1 MYEKE
6 GFTFWL
12 PDWIYSIKVES
23 NLQYVPK
30 IGVEKFFQKKKK
42 KLHPHP
48 HSQSCSVNFDIG
60 VKGFQRVFAKILW
73 PGFSEIFAF
82 FGEKEKSKL
91 ELNGKESQIFELNRL
106 VQSKKIVAN
115 VEYYL
120 AFQKLIRGRLRGY
133 VVYEF
138 VLALVLRGSWMLI
151 IDFFSSFS
159 HTELFH
165 HKFHVFAIWNA
176 SAIFNIK
183 HKVEPDSWQQLLWKF
198 I

>member
-6 GFTFWL
+6 GFTFSL

-30 IGVEKFFQKKKK
+30 IGAEIFFQKKK
-42 KLHPHP
+42 LNPHP

-60 VKGFQRVFAKILW
+60 VKGSQRVFAKILW
-73 PGFSEIFAF
+73 PGFSEIFTF
-82 FGEKEKSKL
+82 LDEKEKSKL

-106 VQSKKIVAN
+106 VQSKKIVTN

-120 AFQKLIRGRLRGY
+120 AFQKLIKGRLRGH

-138 VLALVLRGSWMLI
+138 VLALALRGRWMLI